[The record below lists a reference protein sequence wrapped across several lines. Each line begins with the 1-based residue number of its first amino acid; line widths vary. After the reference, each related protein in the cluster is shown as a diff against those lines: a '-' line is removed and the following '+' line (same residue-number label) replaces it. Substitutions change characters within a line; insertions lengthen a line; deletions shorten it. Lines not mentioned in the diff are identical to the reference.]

1 MLDLIKRALDKN
13 NIASCRIEGSMNR
26 VQRSDTIDRFQ
37 NDPHLTVIL
46 VSLMAG
52 GVGYLPM
59 HRRLPTRETIADS
72 PSINLTSA
80 SRVHM
85 VEPHWNPMC
94 EQQAVERVY
103 RLVIPF
109 QSVRRYFLLSLWL
122 MAVTGLGQ
130 KREVVITR
138 YIMKDSF
145 EMVNRPAIE

>member
-1 MLDLIKRALDKN
+1 
-13 NIASCRIEGSMNR
+13 
-26 VQRSDTIDRFQ
+26 
-37 NDPHLTVIL
+37 
-46 VSLMAG
+46 
-52 GVGYLPM
+52 
-59 HRRLPTRETIADS
+59 
-72 PSINLTSA
+72 
-80 SRVHM
+80 
-85 VEPHWNPMC
+85 MC